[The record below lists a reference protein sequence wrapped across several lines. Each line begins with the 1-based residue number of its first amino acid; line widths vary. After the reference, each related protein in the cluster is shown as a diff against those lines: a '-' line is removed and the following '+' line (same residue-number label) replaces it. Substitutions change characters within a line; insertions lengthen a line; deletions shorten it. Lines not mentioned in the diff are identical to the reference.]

1 MVLPPANL
9 SFLPSAQLAS
19 YCSSIFSALPTLNQ
33 RVIATLA
40 ALVND
45 LATAGSQLAVP
56 PTKASAT
63 AAAAG
68 AGASGED
75 GGHPHPSVVT
85 DWQRWAFL
93 CSTASLCFVPSFL
106 RLSRLDAVEKSAH
119 AKLEARFVA
128 ALLMTVSQAS
138 QQQLDQAAAAA
149 GAAGNNKPA
158 FAAQFSPPA
167 SQHSAAP
174 SATSS
179 VGSAAPGEPS
189 AAVSGLAG
197 AAAGEDAPD
206 AGEEAAAEG

>member
-9 SFLPSAQLAS
+9 SFLPSVQLAS

-56 PTKASAT
+56 PTKGAAT

-75 GGHPHPSVVT
+75 SGHPHPSVVT
-85 DWQRWAFL
+85 DWQRWASL

-106 RLSRLDAVEKSAH
+106 RLARLDAVEKSAH

-149 GAAGNNKPA
+149 ASGNNKPA

-167 SQHSAAP
+167 SQHSALP
-174 SATSS
+174 SASS
-179 VGSAAPGEPS
+179 LVGSAVPGEPS
-189 AAVSGLAG
+189 AAGSGVAG
-197 AAAGEDAPD
+197 AAAGGDAPD